1 MAEVNTQEEV
11 SLDESLCKDV
21 LIADLELKM
30 FELSVADANRK
41 IQEQFNQLRKIHE
54 EALTALAAT
63 AGIERDALIREY
75 EVNLKSAKARRV
87 QKGNQNGEEENA

>member
-1 MAEVNTQEEV
+1 MAEVNMQEEV

-41 IQEQFNQLRKIHE
+41 IQEQFNQLRQVHE
-54 EALTALAAT
+54 QALTALAAA
-63 AGIERDALIREY
+63 AGIERDVLIAEY
-75 EVNLKSAKARRV
+75 EVNLKSAKARRA
-87 QKGNQNGEEENA
+87 QKGSENGAEENA